1 MHTRREDHYWGIGER
16 MDGEMSQFEQVQV
29 LRSRFLRAAYNL
41 GMSRPGRLVNLA
53 DIAEEMQ
60 QYMDTSTPRFEDQL
74 IEIARFLNERGW
86 IKKQTVGYEIISIT
100 TAGID
105 EVERQ
110 STPEPSAP
118 PSRALNTGTTS
129 GERRE
134 KRRQFLEAV
143 YNLAG
148 GTPYQYVYWRNVAP
162 RLGWD
167 AEDPDHE
174 EQAVDIAMYLAN
186 SGLITVE
193 ASEGTIY
200 RITAAGIDA
209 VEEQEAQGAPT
220 TPSSSAG
227 GESDDDAR
235 AEDAPL
241 HIRDSS
247 LRLFKE
253 DHPDPATVAFILM
266 QFRDT
271 KPHQAIVQAV
281 KDGLAEHGITGVR
294 ADDKEYHEDL
304 FPNVLTYM
312 HGCGMGVAV
321 FEQIEAQSF
330 NPNVAL
336 ELGYM
341 YAMGKPVCL
350 LKDRNLTTL
359 HSDLVGKL
367 YREFDSYDPAGTIP
381 PTLSK
386 WLTDRIR
393 RGA

>member
-1 MHTRREDHYWGIGER
+1 
-16 MDGEMSQFEQVQV
+16 MSAFEQIQV

-41 GMSRPGRLVNLA
+41 GMSRPGRLINLA

-60 QYMDTSTPRFEDQL
+60 QYMDTSTPHFEDEL
-74 IEIARFLNERGW
+74 IEIARDLNERGW
-86 IKKQTVGYEIISIT
+86 IKRQTVGYEIISIT

-110 STPEPSAP
+110 SIPEPSAP
-118 PSRALNTGTTS
+118 PSRALTTGTTL
-129 GERRE
+129 GERSE

-143 YNLAG
+143 YDLAG

-167 AEDPDHE
+167 AENPDHE
-174 EQAVDIAMYLAN
+174 EQAVAVAMYLAD

-193 ASEGTIY
+193 ASEGTMY
-200 RITAAGIDA
+200 RITTAGIDA
-209 VEEQEAQGAPT
+209 VEEQEVQGTPAA
-220 TPSSSAG
+220 PSSAE
-227 GESDDDAR
+227 GETDDAR

-241 HIRDSS
+241 HIRDS

-304 FPNVLTYM
+304 FPNVVTYM

-341 YAMGKPVCL
+341 YAMRKPLCL
-350 LKDRNLTTL
+350 LKDKNLTAL

-381 PTLSK
+381 PRLSK
-386 WLTDRIR
+386 WLTDRVL